1 MAVILSKRMAP
12 TVMYVRSS
20 RSASWFFWCM
30 VWPSFFMFLIYRTA
44 NIHEYPKWVIG
55 LDDRNVW
62 CCGREQIFHSRP
74 RDCGWCIQES
84 LSTFQLPCSTKRT
97 KCTKYSL
104 TMKWKAVTLFF
115 LIYSE
120 GRYPWNPWWHFFHTR
135 PLGVWINKKRSL
147 FITICFKNDQ
157 SAARVHSLFRL
168 PRSLEL
174 QSVPLY
180 STLARSQS
188 HVDGFFV
195 FVELIHFI
203 ERLALFRV
211 TVCNFPV

>member
-84 LSTFQLPCSTKRT
+84 LSTFQLPCLTKRT
-97 KCTKYSL
+97 KCTKYCL
-104 TMKWKAVTLFF
+104 TMKWKAVTLCF

-120 GRYPWNPWWHFFHTR
+120 GRYPWNPWWHSGIHTR
-135 PLGVWINKKRSL
+135 VWIHKNEVYSLKFVLKMTNQQREYIRSFASHAPL
-147 FITICFKNDQ
+147 SC
-157 SAARVHSLFRL
+157 SLYL
-168 PRSLEL
+168 
-174 QSVPLY
+174 
-180 STLARSQS
+180 STARSHARNRMS
-188 HVDGFFV
+188 MDF
-195 FVELIHFI
+195 
-203 ERLALFRV
+203 LFPLSSYISWNNLDISV
-211 TVCNFPV
+211 LQ